1 MSDSAMPRTVAHQA
15 PLPWDSPGKN
25 TGMGNHSPLQGIFPT
40 QGSKPGLPTA
50 GRFFTLTPRKSN
62 SPWEVPKYGFL
73 KIVSF
78 YWVTL
83 SITSFPG
90 RIFFKLRTRLPM
102 QGTRVWSLLQADST
116 RCGATNPLHHNYWV
130 HAPFSLRTTTPL
142 LQLEKRPGLGA
153 AKNI

>member
-1 MSDSAMPRTVAHQA
+1 MSDSAIPRTVAHQA

-25 TGMGNHSPLQGIFPT
+25 TGMGSHSPLQGIFPT
-40 QGSKPGLPTA
+40 QGSKPDLLTA
-50 GRFFTLTPRKSN
+50 GRFFTLPPRKSN
-62 SPWEVPKYGFL
+62 SPWEVPKYDFL

-102 QGTRVWSLLQADST
+102 QGTHVWSLLQEDCMS
-116 RCGATNPLHHNYWV
+116 CGATYPLCHNCRV
-130 HAPFSLRTTTPL
+130 HAPFSLCTTTHL